1 MKRLPLNKEVILS
14 RIREI
19 EKDLNKLSRFK
30 NYSLEEFKRD
40 ENFAI
45 AEHYLRRALEAVFD
59 IGNHILSRI
68 PGGRASTYKEIALEL
83 SKENIIPEKFAKE
96 KLVKMAGYRNRLIH
110 FYSEVSMEELY
121 EIIQNNLGDF
131 EEFLKYI
138 KELLEN
144 PEKFG
149 FIIS

>member
-1 MKRLPLNKEVILS
+1 MNRLLK
-14 RIREI
+14 
-19 EKDLNKLSRFK
+19 FK
-30 NYSLEEFKRD
+30 KIPLEEFEKD
-40 ENFAI
+40 DNFAI

-68 PGGRASTYKEIALEL
+68 PGIRISTYKDIALAL
-83 SKENIIPEKFAKE
+83 AKENIIPEDFAKE

-110 FYSEVSMEELY
+110 FYSEVSLEELY
-121 EIIQNNLGDF
+121 NIIQNNLGDF

-149 FIIS
+149 FTII

>member
-1 MKRLPLNKEVILS
+1 MIIPLNKEVILS

-19 EKDLNKLSRFK
+19 EKGKEKLLRFK
-30 NYSLEEFKRD
+30 DYSLEEFKSG

-68 PGGRASTYKEIALEL
+68 P
-83 SKENIIPEKFAKE
+83 
-96 KLVKMAGYRNRLIH
+96 
-110 FYSEVSMEELY
+110 
-121 EIIQNNLGDF
+121 
-131 EEFLKYI
+131 
-138 KELLEN
+138 LEN

-149 FIIS
+149 LTLE

>member
-1 MKRLPLNKEVILS
+1 MKRLPLNREVILS
-14 RIREI
+14 RMREI
-19 EKDLNKLSRFK
+19 EKDLNKLLRFK
-30 NYSLEEFKRD
+30 NYSLEEFKKD

-68 PGGRASTYKEIALEL
+68 PGIRISTYKEIALEL